1 MSKEIKP
8 YQIMISI
15 LNNFSPS
22 KEQKQTLNPFF
33 FVRWL
38 SNERRAIHIGNVF
51 NRYYKEIPIHIQY
64 DIAKLLL
71 HKKIKFINFPKKEME
86 SEKTLENIAKYYK
99 ISLSQAQE
107 YFDIMSDKEKQ
118 KFKTLY
124 DGA

>member
-1 MSKEIKP
+1 MNKEIKP

-15 LNNFSPS
+15 LNDFTPS
-22 KEQKQTLNPFF
+22 KEQKQMLNPFF

-38 SNERRAIHIGNVF
+38 SNNRQAIHIGNVF
-51 NRYYKEIPIHIQY
+51 NRYHKEIPIEIQY

-71 HKKIKFINFPKKEME
+71 HKKIKFIKFPKKEIE
-86 SEKTLENIAKYYK
+86 NEKTLENIARYYK
-99 ISLSQAQE
+99 ISLSQAQD
-107 YFDIMSDKEKQ
+107 YYDIMSEKEKQ